1 MQALSMCQGGSAVRI
16 GLSLRWTF
24 RCLITALLLALV
36 ACTGV
41 AQRTGMPDL
50 MTESDETAPRKRA
63 RIRLELAINYFNE
76 GKTAIALDELKQSI
90 AVDAGLYE
98 AHNLR
103 GLIYMRLNEQ
113 TLAEDSFRQALV
125 LNPKAANVQ
134 HNYGLLLCQQ
144 GQMSAAADMLKA
156 ALADPTYGERA
167 KSWMILGLCQA
178 KAGQANA
185 AETSL
190 LNAYQLDPL
199 NPVVAYH
206 LGALFFKSGEY
217 IQAQRFLAPLNAS
230 GLANAESLWL
240 GVKLARAQ
248 GDLPGMQRLGQ
259 VLAERFQGSK
269 ERLWLERGNF
279 DE

>member
-1 MQALSMCQGGSAVRI
+1 MRI

-156 ALADPTYGERA
+156 ALAWHRP
-167 KSWMILGLCQA
+167 KI
-178 KAGQANA
+178 
-185 AETSL
+185 
-190 LNAYQLDPL
+190 
-199 NPVVAYH
+199 
-206 LGALFFKSGEY
+206 
-217 IQAQRFLAPLNAS
+217 IQD
-230 GLANAESLWL
+230 
-240 GVKLARAQ
+240 LARS
-248 GDLPGMQRLGQ
+248 P
-259 VLAERFQGSK
+259 
-269 ERLWLERGNF
+269 
-279 DE
+279 